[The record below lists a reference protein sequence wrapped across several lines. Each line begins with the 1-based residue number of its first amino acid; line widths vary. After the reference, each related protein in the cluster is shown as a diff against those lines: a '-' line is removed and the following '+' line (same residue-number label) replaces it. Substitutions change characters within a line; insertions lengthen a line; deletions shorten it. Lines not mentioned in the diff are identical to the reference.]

1 MKLTKITPAENE
13 NSYKCNSCTVYIVL
27 FSLLFIINVGI
38 GAYFVYYKYVN
49 RNKKN
54 VSKYFSNFTYKMGE
68 VKQIYIKNRT
78 YYFYNHIIDLK
89 QFDAKLLKID
99 KKLYKNIGI
108 YITIKKID
116 DYEKIYIV
124 NPFYLLISHASGFIE
139 EKDVNRYLV
148 FDSMSEN
155 KELLKKYSDVFNGI
169 KDKIKEPSDSE
180 CDYEKDYMKLKF
192 NFDYILPLNKPVKL
206 HAIIITI
213 TSVFE
218 VDCKLYPQV
227 FLDDALYEIS
237 I

>member
-1 MKLTKITPAENE
+1 M
-13 NSYKCNSCTVYIVL
+13 YIVL

-68 VKQIYIKNRT
+68 VKQIYIKNPT

-89 QFDAKLLKID
+89 QFDVKLLKID

-218 VDCKLYPQV
+218 VDCKLYAQV